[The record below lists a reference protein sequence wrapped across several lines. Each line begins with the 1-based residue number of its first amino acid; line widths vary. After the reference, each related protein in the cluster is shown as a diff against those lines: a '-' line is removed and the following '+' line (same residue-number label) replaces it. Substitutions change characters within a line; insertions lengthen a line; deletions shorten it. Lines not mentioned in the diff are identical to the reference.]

1 VDDSQKSAPQRLHLS
16 ARWAAVLFAL
26 AFPTCFTWVYFVAL
40 ENSAPWAQQAA
51 WLVGKGIQFAFPL
64 AWVFLE
70 TIRRPPAARGTVPV
84 FSADSEKGDSPRHGG
99 CSTRRFLQRPRWPAA
114 MSCGMMLGLGMGAA
128 VSGIMLAAYFGGL
141 AHSDF
146 FARAA
151 EVLRNKLPAFGI
163 DSPRRMI
170 ALGVFYSAIH
180 SLLEE
185 YYWRWFVFGQLRRLV
200 PLSAA
205 IVVSS
210 LAFMGHHVIVLS
222 IYLPWPWAAAASAC
236 VAVGGAMWAWL
247 YQRSGSLYAPWV
259 SHLLIDAAIFAI
271 GYEMVFA
278 AR

>member
-1 VDDSQKSAPQRLHLS
+1 
-16 ARWAAVLFAL
+16 
-26 AFPTCFTWVYFVAL
+26 
-40 ENSAPWAQQAA
+40 
-51 WLVGKGIQFAFPL
+51 
-64 AWVFLE
+64 
-70 TIRRPPAARGTVPV
+70 
-84 FSADSEKGDSPRHGG
+84 
-99 CSTRRFLQRPRWPAA
+99 
-114 MSCGMMLGLGMGAA
+114 MMLGLGMGAA
-128 VSGIMLAAYFGGL
+128 VAGIMVAAYFGGL

-146 FARAA
+146 FAHAA

-163 DSPRRMI
+163 DSPSRMI

-200 PLSAA
+200 PLPAA
-205 IVVSS
+205 VVVSS

-222 IYLPWPWAAAASAC
+222 IYLSWPGTAAASGC
-236 VAVGGAMWAWL
+236 VAVGGALWAWL

-278 AR
+278 PR